1 MTTRIDSINERRARR
16 QAQQAQVP
24 SPLPDSSP
32 KVTPDVPSRQMV
44 SPAYGPMPN
53 QAQTPVQVAG
63 SRVDTAPEKITYANS
78 GITPTMTS
86 NREYRQGAL
95 ENMDEE
101 QFRRAQDDMNASDK
115 EYWSEQARLNPLN
128 TYANLQNY
136 FASEETP
143 DERRKRERR
152 EHLGQVF
159 ANLGNLIGN
168 AAQLYYTA
176 KGAVPADL
184 NAGAFAE
191 NERMRRIKEKR
202 DALKA
207 RQDAILAEA
216 KGNDIRNAYNTR
228 LAREKA
234 AADAAEKQKGRDL
247 DLLKFGMKLKAD
259 KDKADADRVESKRH
273 NQAMEANDSLNNMKV
288 LDSGIASDG
297 YIYTRNSKLSD
308 TEAIQ
313 FVRKYMTDDELKRF
327 ERKEIEPVYN
337 AETGKI
343 ENVEKRYVDWG
354 AAAGEILQSGKVP
367 PDELASRGFIR
378 SGREGVR
385 PMKEIQGWGYER
397 QGLRGQVFERPSWSL
412 SAPVGE
418 RSSSP
423 SKSGWSLNN

>member
-16 QAQQAQVP
+16 QTQQAQVP

-63 SRVDTAPEKITYANS
+63 SRVDTAPEKIAYANS

-95 ENMDEE
+95 QNMDEE

-202 DALKA
+202 DALQA

-216 KGNDIRNAYNTR
+216 KGNDIRNAYNIR

-234 AADAAEKQKGRDL
+234 AADAAEKQKERDL
-247 DLLKFGMKLKAD
+247 DMAKFGIKLKVD
-259 KDKADADRVESKRH
+259 KDKDDANRKETERH
-273 NQAMEANDSLNNMKV
+273 NRAMEANASQAQGKV
-288 LDSGIASDG
+288 LDSGIGSDG
-297 YIYTRNSKLSD
+297 YVYTRNTKLSANE
-308 TEAIQ
+308 TIQ
-313 FVRKYMTDDELKRF
+313 FVKRYLKDDELAQFQTGDKL
-327 ERKEIEPVYN
+327 
-337 AETGKI
+337 TGK
-343 ENVEKRYVDWG
+343 EETDWD
-354 AAAGEILQSGKVP
+354 AAAAYILQSGRVP
-367 PDELASRGFIR
+367 ADELAARGFIR
-378 SGREGVR
+378 SGKAGER
-385 PMKEIQGWGYER
+385 PLNGWGYDTK
-397 QGLRGQVFERPSWSL
+397 GLRGQVFGSPWSL
-412 SAPVGE
+412 SAPSGG
-418 RSSSP
+418 SSSAS
-423 SKSGWSLNN
+423 SKNGWSLNN

>member
-1 MTTRIDSINERRARR
+1 MSTRIDNINERRARR
-16 QAQQAQVP
+16 QAQQAQAP
-24 SPLPDSSP
+24 SPLPNA
-32 KVTPDVPSRQMV
+32 T
-44 SPAYGPMPN
+44 
-53 QAQTPVQVAG
+53 QT
-63 SRVDTAPEKITYANS
+63 S
-78 GITPTMTS
+78 TPTEPAASFTPSAGMMSAQPVAAAQLAGRANPANAPVPTINPES
-86 NREYRQGAL
+86 TTQESMRRVAL
-95 ENMDEE
+95 QNMDEE

-128 TYANLQNY
+128 TYANLRNY

-216 KGNDIRNAYNTR
+216 KGNDIRNAYNIR

-273 NQAMEANDSLNNMKV
+273 NRAMEANASQAQGKV
-288 LDSGIASDG
+288 LDSGIGSDG
-297 YIYTRNSKLSD
+297 YVYTRNTKLSANE
-308 TEAIQ
+308 TIQ
-313 FVRKYMTDDELKRF
+313 FVKRYLKDDELRQFQTGDKL
-327 ERKEIEPVYN
+327 
-337 AETGKI
+337 TGK
-343 ENVEKRYVDWG
+343 EETDWD
-354 AAAGEILQSGKVP
+354 AAAAYILQSGRVP
-367 PDELASRGFIR
+367 ADELAARGFVR
-378 SGREGVR
+378 SGKAGERSLN
-385 PMKEIQGWGYER
+385 GWGYDTK
-397 QGLRGQVFERPSWSL
+397 GLRGQVFGSPWSL
-412 SAPVGE
+412 SAPSGG
-418 RSSSP
+418 SSSAS
-423 SKSGWSLNN
+423 SKNGWSLNN

>member
-95 ENMDEE
+95 QNMDEE
-101 QFRRAQDDMNASDK
+101 QFKRAQSAMNASDK

-202 DALKA
+202 DALQA

-216 KGNDIRNAYNTR
+216 KGNDIRNAYNIR

-234 AADAAEKQKGRDL
+234 AADAAEKQKERDL
-247 DLLKFGMKLKAD
+247 DMAKFGIKLKVD
-259 KDKADADRVESKRH
+259 KDKDDANRKETERH
-273 NQAMEANDSLNNMKV
+273 NRAMEANASQAQGKV
-288 LDSGIASDG
+288 LDSGIGSDG
-297 YIYTRNSKLSD
+297 YVYTRNTKLSANE
-308 TEAIQ
+308 TIQ
-313 FVRKYMTDDELKRF
+313 FVKRYLKDDELAQFQTGDKL
-327 ERKEIEPVYN
+327 
-337 AETGKI
+337 TGK
-343 ENVEKRYVDWG
+343 EETDWD
-354 AAAGEILQSGKVP
+354 AAAAYILQSGRVP
-367 PDELASRGFIR
+367 ADELAARGFVR
-378 SGREGVR
+378 SGKAGERSLN
-385 PMKEIQGWGYER
+385 GWGYDTK
-397 QGLRGQVFERPSWSL
+397 GLRGQVFGSPWSL
-412 SAPVGE
+412 SAPSGG
-418 RSSSP
+418 SSSAS
-423 SKSGWSLNN
+423 SKNGWSLNN

>member
-95 ENMDEE
+95 QNMDEE
-101 QFRRAQDDMNASDK
+101 QFKRAQSAMNASDK

-128 TYANLQNY
+128 TYANLRNY

-176 KGAVPADL
+176 KGAVPAEL

-202 DALKA
+202 DALQA

-216 KGNDIRNAYNTR
+216 KGNDIRNTYNIR

-234 AADAAEKQKGRDL
+234 AADAAEKQKERDL
-247 DLLKFGMKLKAD
+247 DMAKFGIKLKVD
-259 KDKADADRVESKRH
+259 KDKDDANRKETERH
-273 NQAMEANDSLNNMKV
+273 NRAMEANASQAQGKV
-288 LDSGIASDG
+288 LDSGIGSDG
-297 YIYTRNSKLSD
+297 YVYTRNTKLSANE
-308 TEAIQ
+308 TIQ
-313 FVRKYMTDDELKRF
+313 FVKRYLKDDELAQFQTGDKL
-327 ERKEIEPVYN
+327 
-337 AETGKI
+337 TGK
-343 ENVEKRYVDWG
+343 EETDWD
-354 AAAGEILQSGKVP
+354 AAAAYILQSGRVP
-367 PDELASRGFIR
+367 ADELAARGFIR
-378 SGREGVR
+378 SGKAGER
-385 PMKEIQGWGYER
+385 PLNGWGYDTK
-397 QGLRGQVFERPSWSL
+397 GLRGQVFGSPWSL
-412 SAPVGE
+412 SAPSGG
-418 RSSSP
+418 SSSAS
-423 SKSGWSLNN
+423 SKNGWSLNN

>member
-1 MTTRIDSINERRARR
+1 
-16 QAQQAQVP
+16 
-24 SPLPDSSP
+24 
-32 KVTPDVPSRQMV
+32 MV

-95 ENMDEE
+95 QNMDEE

-216 KGNDIRNAYNTR
+216 KGNDIRNAYNIR

-234 AADAAEKQKGRDL
+234 AADAVEAQRGRDM

-259 KDKADADRVESKRH
+259 KDKADADRDENRRH
-273 NQAMEANDSLNNMKV
+273 NRAMEANASQAQDKV
-288 LDSGIASDG
+288 LDSGIGSDG
-297 YIYTRNSKLSD
+297 YVYTRNTKLSANE
-308 TEAIQ
+308 TIQ
-313 FVRKYMTDDELKRF
+313 FVKRYLKDDELRQFQTGDKL
-327 ERKEIEPVYN
+327 
-337 AETGKI
+337 TGK
-343 ENVEKRYVDWG
+343 EETDWD
-354 AAAGEILQSGKVP
+354 AAAAYILQSGRVP
-367 PDELASRGFIR
+367 ADELAARGFVR
-378 SGREGVR
+378 SGKAGER
-385 PMKEIQGWGYER
+385 PLNGWGYDTK
-397 QGLRGQVFERPSWSL
+397 GLRGQVFGSPWSL
-412 SAPVGE
+412 SAPSGG
-418 RSSSP
+418 SSSAS

>member
-1 MTTRIDSINERRARR
+1 MATNRIDVINERRKAKR
-16 QAQQAQVP
+16 QEMPPA
-24 SPLPDSSP
+24 PLS
-32 KVTPDVPSRQMV
+32 VTPVGGSPIAQSGTANKTDINVAPVPIINPESTTQESYRR
-44 SPAYGPMPN
+44 
-53 QAQTPVQVAG
+53 VAL
-63 SRVDTAPEKITYANS
+63 
-78 GITPTMTS
+78 
-86 NREYRQGAL
+86 QG
-95 ENMDEE
+95 MDENAFE
-101 QFRRAQDDMNASDK
+101 QRGKEQLNASDK
-115 EYWSEQARLNPLN
+115 EYWSEQARMNPLN
-128 TYANLQNY
+128 TYANLRSY

-143 DERRKRERR
+143 EEQRRRERS
-152 EHLGQVF
+152 EKLGQVI

-168 AAQLYYTA
+168 AANLYYTSQ
-176 KGAVPADL
+176 GAVPVNL
-184 NAGAFAE
+184 NAGAIAS
-191 NERMRRIKEKR
+191 NERMQRIKDKR
-202 DALKA
+202 DALQA
-207 RQDAILAEA
+207 RQDALLAQA
-216 KGNDIRNAYNTR
+216 KGNDIRNAYN
-228 LAREKA
+228 LQQAREKA

-297 YIYTRNSKLSD
+297 YIYTRNSKISD

-367 PDELASRGFIR
+367 PDELSSRGFIR

-385 PMKEIQGWGYER
+385 PMKEIQDRGYER
-397 QGLRGQVFERPSWSL
+397 QGLRGQVSERPSWSL

-418 RSSSP
+418 SSSSP

>member
-24 SPLPDSSP
+24 SPLPDSFP

-95 ENMDEE
+95 QNMDEE

-273 NQAMEANDSLNNMKV
+273 NRAMEANASQAQGKV
-288 LDSGIASDG
+288 LDSGIGSDG
-297 YIYTRNSKLSD
+297 YVYTRNTKLSANE
-308 TEAIQ
+308 TIQ
-313 FVRKYMTDDELKRF
+313 FVKRYLKDDELRQFQTGDKL
-327 ERKEIEPVYN
+327 
-337 AETGKI
+337 TGK
-343 ENVEKRYVDWG
+343 EETDWD
-354 AAAGEILQSGKVP
+354 AAAAYILQSGRVP
-367 PDELASRGFIR
+367 ADELAARGFIR
-378 SGREGVR
+378 SGKAGER
-385 PMKEIQGWGYER
+385 PLNGWGYDTK
-397 QGLRGQVFERPSWSL
+397 GLRGQVFGSPWSL
-412 SAPVGE
+412 SAPSGG
-418 RSSSP
+418 SSSAS
-423 SKSGWSLNN
+423 SKNGWSLNN

>member
-1 MTTRIDSINERRARR
+1 MRR
-16 QAQQAQVP
+16 
-24 SPLPDSSP
+24 
-32 KVTPDVPSRQMV
+32 
-44 SPAYGPMPN
+44 
-53 QAQTPVQVAG
+53 VAL
-63 SRVDTAPEKITYANS
+63 
-78 GITPTMTS
+78 
-86 NREYRQGAL
+86 Q
-95 ENMDEE
+95 NMDEE
-101 QFRRAQDDMNASDK
+101 QFRSAQEGMNASDK

-128 TYANLQNY
+128 TYANLRNY

-216 KGNDIRNAYNTR
+216 KGNDIRNAYNIR

-247 DLLKFGMKLKAD
+247 DLMKFVMKLKAD

-273 NQAMEANDSLNNMKV
+273 NQAMEANASQSQDKV
-288 LDSGIASDG
+288 LDSGIGSDG
-297 YIYTRNSKLSD
+297 YVYTRNTKLSANE
-308 TEAIQ
+308 TIQ
-313 FVRKYMTDDELKRF
+313 FVKRYLKDDELKQF
-327 ERKEIEPVYN
+327 QTGDKLKGKE
-337 AETGKI
+337 ET
-343 ENVEKRYVDWG
+343 DWD
-354 AAAGEILQSGKVP
+354 AAAAYILQSGRVP
-367 PDELASRGFIR
+367 ADELAARGFVR
-378 SGREGVR
+378 SGKAGER
-385 PMKEIQGWGYER
+385 PLNGWGYDTK
-397 QGLRGQVFERPSWSL
+397 GLRGQVFGSPWSL
-412 SAPVGE
+412 SAPGGGG
-418 RSSSP
+418 SSAS
-423 SKSGWSLNN
+423 SKNGWSLNN

>member
-95 ENMDEE
+95 QNMDEE
-101 QFRRAQDDMNASDK
+101 QFKRAQSAMNASDK

-128 TYANLQNY
+128 TYANLRNY

-216 KGNDIRNAYNTR
+216 KGNDIRNAYNIR

-234 AADAAEKQKGRDL
+234 AADAAEKQKERDL
-247 DLLKFGMKLKAD
+247 DMAKFGIKLKVD
-259 KDKADADRVESKRH
+259 KDKDDANRKETERH
-273 NQAMEANDSLNNMKV
+273 NRAMEANASQAQGKV
-288 LDSGIASDG
+288 LDSGIGSDG
-297 YIYTRNSKLSD
+297 YVYTRNTKLSANE
-308 TEAIQ
+308 TIQ
-313 FVRKYMTDDELKRF
+313 FVKRYLKDDELAQFQTGDKL
-327 ERKEIEPVYN
+327 
-337 AETGKI
+337 TGK
-343 ENVEKRYVDWG
+343 EETDWD
-354 AAAGEILQSGKVP
+354 AAAAYILQSGRVP
-367 PDELASRGFIR
+367 ADELAARGFVR
-378 SGREGVR
+378 SGKAGERSLN
-385 PMKEIQGWGYER
+385 GWGYDTK
-397 QGLRGQVFERPSWSL
+397 GLRGQVFGSPWSL
-412 SAPVGE
+412 SAPSGG
-418 RSSSP
+418 SSSAS
-423 SKSGWSLNN
+423 SKNGWSLNN

>member
-95 ENMDEE
+95 QNMDEE

-176 KGAVPADL
+176 KGAVPAEL

-202 DALKA
+202 DALQA

-216 KGNDIRNAYNTR
+216 KGNDIRNTYNIR

-234 AADAAEKQKGRDL
+234 AADAAEKQKERDL
-247 DLLKFGMKLKAD
+247 DMAKFGIKLKVD
-259 KDKADADRVESKRH
+259 KDKDDANRKETERH
-273 NQAMEANDSLNNMKV
+273 NRAMEANASQAQGKV
-288 LDSGIASDG
+288 LDSGIGSDG
-297 YIYTRNSKLSD
+297 YVYTRNTKLSANE
-308 TEAIQ
+308 TIQ
-313 FVRKYMTDDELKRF
+313 FVKRYLKDDELAQFQTGDKL
-327 ERKEIEPVYN
+327 
-337 AETGKI
+337 TGK
-343 ENVEKRYVDWG
+343 EETDWD
-354 AAAGEILQSGKVP
+354 AAAAYILQSGRVP
-367 PDELASRGFIR
+367 ADELAARGFIR
-378 SGREGVR
+378 SGKAGER
-385 PMKEIQGWGYER
+385 PLNGWGYDTK
-397 QGLRGQVFERPSWSL
+397 GLRGQVFGSPWSL
-412 SAPVGE
+412 SAPSGG
-418 RSSSP
+418 SSSAS
-423 SKSGWSLNN
+423 SKNGWSLNN

>member
-95 ENMDEE
+95 QNMDEE

-216 KGNDIRNAYNTR
+216 KGNDIRNAYNIR

-273 NQAMEANDSLNNMKV
+273 NRAMEANASQAQGKV
-288 LDSGIASDG
+288 LDSGIGSDG
-297 YIYTRNSKLSD
+297 YVYTRNTKLSANE
-308 TEAIQ
+308 TIQ
-313 FVRKYMTDDELKRF
+313 FVKRYLKDDELRQFQTGDKL
-327 ERKEIEPVYN
+327 
-337 AETGKI
+337 TGK
-343 ENVEKRYVDWG
+343 EETDWD
-354 AAAGEILQSGKVP
+354 AAAAYILQSGRVP
-367 PDELASRGFIR
+367 ADELAARGFVR
-378 SGREGVR
+378 SGKAGERSLN
-385 PMKEIQGWGYER
+385 GWGYDTK
-397 QGLRGQVFERPSWSL
+397 GLRGQVFGSPWSL
-412 SAPVGE
+412 SAPSGG
-418 RSSSP
+418 SSSAS
-423 SKSGWSLNN
+423 SKNGWSLNN

>member
-95 ENMDEE
+95 QNMDEE

-216 KGNDIRNAYNTR
+216 KGNDIRNAYNVR

-234 AADAAEKQKGRDL
+234 AADAADKQKGRDL
-247 DLLKFGMKLKAD
+247 DLMKFGMKLKAD
-259 KDKADADRVESKRH
+259 KDKADADRKLKEQQAKETGRH
-273 NQAMEANDSLNNMKV
+273 NRAMEANASQSQDKV
-288 LDSGIASDG
+288 LDSGIGSDG
-297 YIYTRNSKLSD
+297 YVYTRNTKLSANE
-308 TEAIQ
+308 TIQ
-313 FVRKYMTDDELKRF
+313 FVKRYLKDDELRQFQTGDKL
-327 ERKEIEPVYN
+327 
-337 AETGKI
+337 TGK
-343 ENVEKRYVDWG
+343 EETDWD
-354 AAAGEILQSGKVP
+354 AAAAYILQSGRVP
-367 PDELASRGFIR
+367 ADELAARGFIR
-378 SGREGVR
+378 SGKAGER
-385 PMKEIQGWGYER
+385 PLNGWGYDTR
-397 QGLRGQVFERPSWSL
+397 GFRGQVFGSPWSL

-418 RSSSP
+418 SSSSP

>member
-95 ENMDEE
+95 QNMDEE

-128 TYANLQNY
+128 TY
-136 FASEETP
+136 

-216 KGNDIRNAYNTR
+216 KGNDIRNAYNIR

-234 AADAAEKQKGRDL
+234 AADAAEKQKERDL
-247 DLLKFGMKLKAD
+247 DMAKFGIKLKVD
-259 KDKADADRVESKRH
+259 KDKDDANRKETERH
-273 NQAMEANDSLNNMKV
+273 NRAMEANASQAQGKV
-288 LDSGIASDG
+288 LDSGIGSDG
-297 YIYTRNSKLSD
+297 YVYTRNTKLSANE
-308 TEAIQ
+308 TIQ
-313 FVRKYMTDDELKRF
+313 FVKRYLKDDELAQFQTGDKL
-327 ERKEIEPVYN
+327 
-337 AETGKI
+337 TGK
-343 ENVEKRYVDWG
+343 EETDWD
-354 AAAGEILQSGKVP
+354 AAAAYILQSGRVP
-367 PDELASRGFIR
+367 ADELAARGFVR
-378 SGREGVR
+378 SGKAGERSLN
-385 PMKEIQGWGYER
+385 GWGYDTK
-397 QGLRGQVFERPSWSL
+397 GLRGQVFGSPWSL
-412 SAPVGE
+412 SAPSGG
-418 RSSSP
+418 SSSAS
-423 SKSGWSLNN
+423 SKNGWSLNN

>member
-1 MTTRIDSINERRARR
+1 M
-16 QAQQAQVP
+16 
-24 SPLPDSSP
+24 
-32 KVTPDVPSRQMV
+32 
-44 SPAYGPMPN
+44 
-53 QAQTPVQVAG
+53 
-63 SRVDTAPEKITYANS
+63 
-78 GITPTMTS
+78 
-86 NREYRQGAL
+86 
-95 ENMDEE
+95 
-101 QFRRAQDDMNASDK
+101 
-115 EYWSEQARLNPLN
+115 NPLN
-128 TYANLQNY
+128 TYANLRSY

-143 DERRKRERR
+143 EEQRRRERS
-152 EHLGQVF
+152 EKLGQVI

-168 AAQLYYTA
+168 AANLYYTSQ
-176 KGAVPADL
+176 GAVPVNL
-184 NAGAFAE
+184 NAGAIAS
-191 NERMRRIKEKR
+191 NERMQRIKDKR
-202 DALKA
+202 DALQA
-207 RQDAILAEA
+207 RQDALLAQA
-216 KGNDIRNAYNTR
+216 KGDDIRNAYN
-228 LAREKA
+228 LQQAREKA

-327 ERKEIEPVYN
+327 ESKEIEPVYN
-337 AETGKI
+337 AETGKV

-367 PDELASRGFIR
+367 PDELSSRGFIR

-385 PMKEIQGWGYER
+385 PMKEIQDWGYER

-418 RSSSP
+418 SSSSP

>member
-1 MTTRIDSINERRARR
+1 
-16 QAQQAQVP
+16 
-24 SPLPDSSP
+24 
-32 KVTPDVPSRQMV
+32 
-44 SPAYGPMPN
+44 
-53 QAQTPVQVAG
+53 
-63 SRVDTAPEKITYANS
+63 
-78 GITPTMTS
+78 
-86 NREYRQGAL
+86 
-95 ENMDEE
+95 
-101 QFRRAQDDMNASDK
+101 
-115 EYWSEQARLNPLN
+115 
-128 TYANLQNY
+128 
-136 FASEETP
+136 
-143 DERRKRERR
+143 
-152 EHLGQVF
+152 
-159 ANLGNLIGN
+159 
-168 AAQLYYTA
+168 
-176 KGAVPADL
+176 
-184 NAGAFAE
+184 
-191 NERMRRIKEKR
+191 MRRIKEKR

-216 KGNDIRNAYNTR
+216 KGNDIRNAYNIR

-234 AADAAEKQKGRDL
+234 AADAAEAQRGRDL
-247 DLLKFGMKLKAD
+247 DLLKWNMKLKAD

-418 RSSSP
+418 SSSSP
-423 SKSGWSLNN
+423 LKSGWSLNN

>member
-1 MTTRIDSINERRARR
+1 MATNRIDVINERRKAKR
-16 QAQQAQVP
+16 QEMPPA
-24 SPLPDSSP
+24 PLS
-32 KVTPDVPSRQMV
+32 VTPVGGSPIAQSGTANKTDINVAPVPIINPESTTQESYRR
-44 SPAYGPMPN
+44 
-53 QAQTPVQVAG
+53 VAL
-63 SRVDTAPEKITYANS
+63 
-78 GITPTMTS
+78 
-86 NREYRQGAL
+86 QG
-95 ENMDEE
+95 MDENAFE
-101 QFRRAQDDMNASDK
+101 QRGKEQLNASDK
-115 EYWSEQARLNPLN
+115 EYWSEQARMNPLN
-128 TYANLQNY
+128 TYANLRSY

-143 DERRKRERR
+143 EEQRRRERS
-152 EHLGQVF
+152 EKLGQVI

-168 AAQLYYTA
+168 AANLYYTSQ
-176 KGAVPADL
+176 GAVPVNL
-184 NAGAFAE
+184 NAGAIAS
-191 NERMRRIKEKR
+191 NERMQRIKDKR
-202 DALKA
+202 DALQA
-207 RQDAILAEA
+207 RQDALLAQA
-216 KGNDIRNAYNTR
+216 KGNDIRNAYN
-228 LAREKA
+228 LQQAREKA

-418 RSSSP
+418 SSSSP

>member
-1 MTTRIDSINERRARR
+1 MSNRINNINERRVRR

-24 SPLPDSSP
+24 SPLPSTPQSDVSTGPAAS
-32 KVTPDVPSRQMV
+32 VTPSVGMM
-44 SPAYGPMPN
+44 PA
-53 QAQTPVQVAG
+53 QPVAAAQVAG
-63 SRVDTAPEKITYANS
+63 QTNLANAPVPIINPESTTQESMRRV
-78 GITPTMTS
+78 
-86 NREYRQGAL
+86 AL
-95 ENMDEE
+95 QNMDEE

-143 DERRKRERR
+143 EERRNRERR

-216 KGNDIRNAYNTR
+216 KGNDIRNAYNIR

-234 AADAAEKQKGRDL
+234 AADAAEKQKERDL
-247 DLLKFGMKLKAD
+247 DMAKFGIKLKAD
-259 KDKADADRVESKRH
+259 KDKDDANRKETERH
-273 NQAMEANDSLNNMKV
+273 NRAMEANASQAQGKV
-288 LDSGIASDG
+288 LDSGIGSDG
-297 YIYTRNSKLSD
+297 YVYTRNTKLSANE
-308 TEAIQ
+308 TIQ
-313 FVRKYMTDDELKRF
+313 FVKRYLKDDELAQFKTGD
-327 ERKEIEPVYN
+327 KL
-337 AETGKI
+337 TGK
-343 ENVEKRYVDWG
+343 EETDWD
-354 AAAGEILQSGKVP
+354 AAAAYILQSGRVP
-367 PDELASRGFIR
+367 ADELAARGFVR
-378 SGREGVR
+378 SGKAGER
-385 PMKEIQGWGYER
+385 PLNGWGYDTR
-397 QGLRGQVFERPSWSL
+397 GFRGQVFGSPWSL

-418 RSSSP
+418 SSSSP

>member
-1 MTTRIDSINERRARR
+1 MSTRIDNINERRARR
-16 QAQQAQVP
+16 QAQQAQAP
-24 SPLPDSSP
+24 SPLPNA
-32 KVTPDVPSRQMV
+32 T
-44 SPAYGPMPN
+44 
-53 QAQTPVQVAG
+53 QT
-63 SRVDTAPEKITYANS
+63 S
-78 GITPTMTS
+78 TPTEPAASFTPSAGMMSAQPVAAAQLAGRANPANAPVPTINPES
-86 NREYRQGAL
+86 TTQESMRRVAL
-95 ENMDEE
+95 QNMDEE

-128 TYANLQNY
+128 TYANLRNY

-216 KGNDIRNAYNTR
+216 KGNDIRNAYNIR

-234 AADAAEKQKGRDL
+234 AADAAEAQRGRDL
-247 DLLKFGMKLKAD
+247 DLLKWNMKLKAD

-273 NQAMEANDSLNNMKV
+273 NQAMEANASQAQDKV
-288 LDSGIASDG
+288 LDSGIGSDG
-297 YIYTRNSKLSD
+297 YVYTRNTKLSANE
-308 TEAIQ
+308 TIQ
-313 FVRKYMTDDELKRF
+313 FVKRYLKDDELRQFQTGDKL
-327 ERKEIEPVYN
+327 
-337 AETGKI
+337 TGK
-343 ENVEKRYVDWG
+343 EETDWD
-354 AAAGEILQSGKVP
+354 AAAAYILQSGRVP
-367 PDELASRGFIR
+367 ADELAARGFVR
-378 SGREGVR
+378 SGKAGERSLN
-385 PMKEIQGWGYER
+385 GWGYDTK
-397 QGLRGQVFERPSWSL
+397 GLRGQGWYVRESQRNGNKGKYAQYIEGST
-412 SAPVGE
+412 
-418 RSSSP
+418 SSDSTYYD
-423 SKSGWSLNN
+423 KYKRR

>member
-1 MTTRIDSINERRARR
+1 MATNRIDAINERRTKR
-16 QAQQAQVP
+16 QTTPP
-24 SPLPDSSP
+24 SPLS
-32 KVTPDVPSRQMV
+32 VTPVGGSPIAQSGTANKTDINVAPVPIINPESTTQESYRR
-44 SPAYGPMPN
+44 
-53 QAQTPVQVAG
+53 VAL
-63 SRVDTAPEKITYANS
+63 
-78 GITPTMTS
+78 
-86 NREYRQGAL
+86 QG
-95 ENMDEE
+95 MDENAFE
-101 QFRRAQDDMNASDK
+101 QRGKEQLNASDK
-115 EYWSEQARLNPLN
+115 EYWSEQARMNPLN
-128 TYANLQNY
+128 TYANLRSY

-143 DERRKRERR
+143 EEQRRRERS
-152 EHLGQVF
+152 EKLGQVI

-168 AAQLYYTA
+168 AANLYYTSQ
-176 KGAVPADL
+176 GAVPVNL
-184 NAGAFAE
+184 NAGAIAS
-191 NERMRRIKEKR
+191 NERMQRIKDKR
-202 DALKA
+202 DALQA
-207 RQDAILAEA
+207 RQDALLAQA
-216 KGNDIRNAYNTR
+216 KGDDIRNAYN
-228 LAREKA
+228 LQQAREKA

-247 DLLKFGMKLKAD
+247 DLLKLGMKLKAD

-418 RSSSP
+418 SSSSP

>member
-1 MTTRIDSINERRARR
+1 MATNRIDVINERRKTKR
-16 QAQQAQVP
+16 QEMPPA
-24 SPLPDSSP
+24 PLS
-32 KVTPDVPSRQMV
+32 VTPVGGSPIAQSGTANKTDINVAPVPIINPESTTQESYRR
-44 SPAYGPMPN
+44 
-53 QAQTPVQVAG
+53 VAL
-63 SRVDTAPEKITYANS
+63 
-78 GITPTMTS
+78 
-86 NREYRQGAL
+86 QG
-95 ENMDEE
+95 MDENAFE
-101 QFRRAQDDMNASDK
+101 QRGKEQLNASDK
-115 EYWSEQARLNPLN
+115 EYWSEQARMNPLN
-128 TYANLQNY
+128 TYANLRSY

-143 DERRKRERR
+143 EEQRRRERS
-152 EHLGQVF
+152 EKLGQVI

-168 AAQLYYTA
+168 AANLYYTSQ
-176 KGAVPADL
+176 GAVPVNL
-184 NAGAFAE
+184 NAGAIAS
-191 NERMRRIKEKR
+191 NERMQRIKDKR
-202 DALKA
+202 DALQA
-207 RQDAILAEA
+207 RQDALLAQA
-216 KGNDIRNAYNTR
+216 KGDDIRNAYN
-228 LAREKA
+228 LQQAREKA

-327 ERKEIEPVYN
+327 ESKEIEPVYN
-337 AETGKI
+337 AETGKV

-367 PDELASRGFIR
+367 PDELSSRGFIR

-385 PMKEIQGWGYER
+385 PMKEIQDWGYER

-418 RSSSP
+418 SSSSP